1 MVPNVLLYPPNT
13 LAAIVTPVAFS
24 TEGGQRWHV
33 AHLLQ
38 LTNEGLRMERGRVAL
53 FISKSHRLFR
63 EVLQASVEI
72 RSIFRHRFQ
81 FQAKFVP
88 IIVGVLFSS
97 SLGTPSSMEVSVASP
112 SSFVRCRGRC

>member
-1 MVPNVLLYPPNT
+1 MVPNVMLQPPNT
-13 LAAIVTPVAFS
+13 LAAIVTPVAFA
-24 TEGGQRWHV
+24 TKCGQLWHV

-38 LTNEGLRMERGRVAL
+38 LTNEGSRMERGSV

-72 RSIFRHRFQ
+72 GSSFATVFS

-88 IIVGVLFSS
+88 VIVRVLFPA
-97 SLGTPSSMEVSVASP
+97 SLGTQSSMEVSVASP